1 MRIDSH
7 AHILRIGRGDYGWIT
22 PDLALLCRDFGPREL
37 EAHLN
42 RAGLD
47 RVVLVQ
53 AAPSVVETEFL
64 LGIAFAWDRVAGVVG
79 WIDMDAPDAVATLE
93 RLSGV
98 PSFKA
103 VRPMIHDIAD
113 VDWLLGDRL
122 RPVLRRVS
130 ELDLAFDLLIRP
142 AHLANVLTVLD
153 RHPDLRAVIC
163 HGAKPDIAAGAFDG
177 WARDMRRIA
186 ERTAAFV
193 KLSGIVWEA
202 SERWDADEL
211 RPYIDHLFACFGSD
225 RILWG
230 SDWPVVTLSGGYEAW
245 WETTCTYLDGLGERE
260 RAAVLGGNAVR
271 VYKLAA

>member
-7 AHILRIGRGDYGWIT
+7 AHLWQIGRGDYGWIT
-22 PDLALLCRDFGPREL
+22 PDLEPLCRDFGPGDL
-37 EAHLN
+37 EVHLN

-79 WIDMDAPDAVATLE
+79 WIDMDAPDAVAALE

-98 PSFKA
+98 SNFKS
-103 VRPMIHDIAD
+103 VRPMIQDIAD
-113 VDWLLGDRL
+113 VDWMLGDHL
-122 RPVLRRVS
+122 RPVFRRIS
-130 ELDLAFDLLIRP
+130 ELDLAFDLLVKP

-153 RHPDLRAVIC
+153 RHPDLRAIVC

-177 WARDMRRIA
+177 WAPGMRRIA
-186 ERTAAFV
+186 EGTAAFV
-193 KLSGIVWEA
+193 KLSGLVTEA
-202 SERWDADEL
+202 GEPWDADKL
-211 RPYIDHLFACFGSD
+211 RPYIDHLFAYFGPD

-230 SDWPVVTLSGGYEAW
+230 SDWPVVTLAGGYEAW

-260 RAAVLGGNAVR
+260 CAAVLGGNAVR
-271 VYKLAA
+271 VYKLAP

>member
-1 MRIDSH
+1 M
-7 AHILRIGRGDYGWIT
+7 
-22 PDLALLCRDFGPREL
+22 
-37 EAHLN
+37 
-42 RAGLD
+42 
-47 RVVLVQ
+47 
-53 AAPSVVETEFL
+53 
-64 LGIAFAWDRVAGVVG
+64 
-79 WIDMDAPDAVATLE
+79 
-93 RLSGV
+93 
-98 PSFKA
+98 
-103 VRPMIHDIAD
+103 
-113 VDWLLGDRL
+113 

-260 RAAVLGGNAVR
+260 CAAVLGGNAVR